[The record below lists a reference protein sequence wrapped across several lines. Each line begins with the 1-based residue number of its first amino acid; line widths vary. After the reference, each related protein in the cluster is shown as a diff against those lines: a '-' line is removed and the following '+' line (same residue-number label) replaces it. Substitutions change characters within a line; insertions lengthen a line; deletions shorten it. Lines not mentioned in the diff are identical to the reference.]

1 MIGASPVKIDYCLY
15 DRVYIVFPRPAP
27 QSIIDQI
34 HANNLL
40 NSRIKAMISL
50 NCDFIPIEPQIFSL
64 GIKDAF
70 EIMFGPNS
78 GTTLAKRKKPSE
90 LIDDIANQLLTFLIT
105 IKENPVIR
113 YKVGSV
119 NEALAKRLAELIDE
133 YQKNNPDKPI
143 CVADEDKPRGVLL
156 LVDRQL
162 DLVSPFL
169 HEATYQVLYIILQGM
184 AFDLLPITEEREYKY
199 TANIGGV
206 DTEKKVLLN
215 FEDTIWQKYCHMNI
229 QNALSINIL
238 YFLAEIISQAD
249 IFKERTAEMQRAARE
264 GGDMTGVANLLKSVG
279 DIGKLSS
286 LYNLV

>member
-169 HEATYQVLYIILQGM
+169 HEATYQVLYIIL
-184 AFDLLPITEEREYKY
+184 
-199 TANIGGV
+199 
-206 DTEKKVLLN
+206 
-215 FEDTIWQKYCHMNI
+215 
-229 QNALSINIL
+229 
-238 YFLAEIISQAD
+238 
-249 IFKERTAEMQRAARE
+249 
-264 GGDMTGVANLLKSVG
+264 
-279 DIGKLSS
+279 
-286 LYNLV
+286 